1 MDSSTYPSIS
11 NRFKQIGKMEMTL
24 KKTLARLKYEELLSQ
39 INDVFDTIYEQKQR
53 LMAYPTNEK

>member
-1 MDSSTYPSIS
+1 
-11 NRFKQIGKMEMTL
+11 MEMTL